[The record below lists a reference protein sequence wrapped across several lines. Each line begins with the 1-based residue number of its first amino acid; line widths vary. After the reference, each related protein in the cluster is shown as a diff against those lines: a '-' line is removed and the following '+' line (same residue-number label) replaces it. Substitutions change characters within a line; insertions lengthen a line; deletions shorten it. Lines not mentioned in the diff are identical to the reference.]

1 MQYRRHGGIELSEVG
16 VGCYGLS
23 GAYGPKDPGAY
34 RRMLQRACEL
44 GVNLFDTADAY
55 GPAEE
60 VLGQAIAPY
69 RDRVYVATK
78 VGARAGPAP
87 GSLGRQAVRR
97 ACEQSLRRLQTDRID
112 LYQVHFDDPQTP
124 IAETVAAL
132 EELVR
137 EGKVRH
143 YGVGHLPLERVAE
156 YLAEGHVF
164 SVLMELSAV
173 ARQAL
178 GVLLPLCRQR
188 GVGAIA
194 FSVTGRGLLTG
205 RYAGGHR
212 FEAGDIRNLDPLFQR
227 ERCQSGL
234 RVAGMLAEVGRRCG
248 RTPAQ
253 VAIAWVLAQPGVV
266 SALVGPSTVPH
277 LEEDLGG
284 SGWQLSAGEL
294 AEIDAFLA
302 REDAWLA
309 EAQRGSVRRILSE
322 PLPAEPARALTD
334 LVYALETAVALGLA
348 SEEAAMPLFRELYP
362 IWKAPEPGDRPVLE
376 DIQRRLAGLI
386 GKE

>member
-1 MQYRRHGGIELSEVG
+1 MQYRQHGGIELSEVG

-69 RDRVYVATK
+69 RDRVYIATK
-78 VGARAGPAP
+78 VGGKGGFRP
-87 GSLGRQAVRR
+87 GSLEREEVRR
-97 ACEQSLRRLQTDRID
+97 ACEESLRRLQTDRID
-112 LYQVHFDDPQTP
+112 LYQVHFDDPITP
-124 IAETVAAL
+124 VAETVSAL

-137 EGKVRH
+137 EGKIRH
-143 YGVGHLPLERVAE
+143 YGVGHLPLDRVAE

-178 GVLLPLCRQR
+178 GTLLPLCRQH

-205 RYAGGHR
+205 RYAAGHR
-212 FEAGDIRNLDPLFQR
+212 FEAGDIRNFDPLFQR
-227 ERCQSGL
+227 ERCESGL
-234 RVAGMLAEVGRRCG
+234 RVASMLAEVGRRHG

-284 SGWQLSAGEL
+284 SGWQLPPGEL

-302 REDAWLA
+302 QEDAWLL

-322 PLPAEPARALTD
+322 PLPAEPAQAVSD
-334 LVYALETAVALGLA
+334 LAYVLETAVVLGLA
-348 SEEAAMPLFRELYP
+348 REEAVMPLFRALYP
-362 IWKAPEPGDRPVLE
+362 IWRAPGPGDRPALE
-376 DIQRRLAGLI
+376 DIQRQLAGLV